1 MAIWRGNA
9 KKREA
14 SISTDAQHHCKTA
27 KGKIMLF
34 QATLWGKEVITRVLH
49 VHILK

>member
-1 MAIWRGNA
+1 MAIRRGNA

-14 SISTDAQHHCKTA
+14 SISTGAQHHCKTA

-34 QATLWGKEVITRVLH
+34 QATLCGEK
-49 VHILK
+49 K